1 MVDGGDNIVEAKWAS
16 VSGIIQKGGTVIG
29 SARCKDFREKE
40 GRLKAAKNLV
50 KRGITNLVV
59 IGGDGSLTGANRFKN
74 EWPELI
80 QSLKESDDITQDEL
94 TKYHHLNIVGMV
106 GSIDNGKNFL
116 VFLCLDH
123 VISTGGQMRNLVS
136 NFEYLLLLSF
146 LTVAKF

>member
-1 MVDGGDNIVEAKWAS
+1 M
-16 VSGIIQKGGTVIG
+16 
-29 SARCKDFREKE
+29 
-40 GRLKAAKNLV
+40 
-50 KRGITNLVV
+50 VV

-80 QSLKESDDITQDEL
+80 QSLKESNDITQDEL

-123 VISTGGQMRNLVS
+123 VMSTGRQMMSLVS
-136 NFEYLLLLSF
+136 NLEYLLCF
-146 LTVAKF
+146 LTVAGF